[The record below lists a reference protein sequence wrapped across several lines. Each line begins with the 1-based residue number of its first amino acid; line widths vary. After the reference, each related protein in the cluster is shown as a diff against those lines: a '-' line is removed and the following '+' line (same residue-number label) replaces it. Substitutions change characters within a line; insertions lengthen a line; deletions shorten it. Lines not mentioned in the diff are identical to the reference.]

1 MKIGRLKIEF
11 VIIFL
16 NILFVNF
23 FGINLKTYAEY
34 DLKNL
39 TQKTKSFPR
48 IKLQEE
54 DIRYPMNFNSDIG
67 DFIVVKIFGSG
78 APGNGVLIAQK
89 NKNYYIITARHIVDD
104 FLEGDDIEVQT
115 LDGKY
120 HIGKLLKK
128 SVNYD
133 SALIKFKSK
142 EYYYTAFIR
151 QDVTPYKGLA
161 VELVGYSLQSNAV
174 KKISLRK
181 TFGTITGVLDEN
193 KDGYVVLYSNASNI
207 GMSGGGVFTYPLDGA
222 GFKFQSGDPRACPYF
237 LTPSLVAIHGRG
249 EEYIS
254 GGKSGVNLGISIH
267 DLLVEFQSIL
277 LKEDI
282 ETLPGETDTKIWK
295 DGCSVFKSNYDRYFE
310 KINP

>member
-1 MKIGRLKIEF
+1 MKIGRLKINF

-23 FGINLKTYAEY
+23 FGSNLKTYAEY

-142 EYYYTAFIR
+142 DYYYTAFIR
-151 QDVTPYKGLA
+151 PDVTPYKGLE

-207 GMSGGGVFTYPLDGA
+207 GMSGGAVFTYPLDGA
-222 GFKFQSGDPRACPYF
+222 GLKFRRGEPGACPDF

-267 DLLVEFQSIL
+267 DLLVEFQSII

-282 ETLPGETDTKIWK
+282 ETLPEETNTRIWK
-295 DGCSVFKSNYDRYFE
+295 DGCLLIKSANEKYFE
-310 KINP
+310 KITP